1 MNDTVQDY
9 DQDSMN
15 NDPDQPVKM
24 ETFDL
29 FPDENKEKIV
39 VDKKSDNLSN
49 MTLQQFKDCRF
60 DEIDLSDAL
69 QEIVIVACLGLSFH
83 PFVF

>member
-1 MNDTVQDY
+1 MDESNALNELNDILNNLNDTVQEY

-60 DEIDLSDAL
+60 DEIDMSDD
-69 QEIVIVACLGLSFH
+69 
-83 PFVF
+83 